1 MLSNVITNSN
11 SSSATSSNRGGQEY
25 NDGNETTTGSLT
37 APQQIGSTQIGTPTG
52 FGTYSN
58 QGSVTNAN
66 AMSFMSSILS
76 NIMNAGSQ
84 ASAKKYNSA
93 EAAAERAF
101 EKEMRGTAYQDTVKD
116 MIAAGINPILAAS
129 NGATATPS
137 GASASIGTQ
146 RYNQQSAQAASV
158 SAMYEY
164 GNNTAELA
172 NRYLELAKKATSAK
186 QYHSAKSWN
195 EAASSLAQSSA
206 KQARTAVF
214 KSRNT
219 SEAKESLSTS
229 IRSFR
234 QAQKHTS
241 SFVTSGTTKHGSG
254 KCLSTASLASKNL
267 RKRKPGKVPAI
278 LNESLSWMLY
288 HARLSMLSNV

>member
-1 MLSNVITNSN
+1 MQGLSLLSNIITSSN
-11 SSSATSSNRGGQEY
+11 SSSATSSNSGGQEF
-25 NDGNETTTGSLT
+25 NNGNETTTGSLT
-37 APQQIGSTQIGTPTG
+37 GPQQIGSTQIGTPTG

-66 AMSFMSSILS
+66 MMSFMSSMLS

-101 EKEMRGTAYQDTVKD
+101 AKEMRGTAYQDTVKD

-137 GASASIGTQ
+137 GASASIGAQ

-164 GNNTAELA
+164 GNNTAEIA
-172 NRYLELAKKATSAK
+172 DKYLELAKKATSAK

-195 EAASSLAQSSA
+195 EAATTLAQSSA
-206 KQARTAVF
+206 KQVADYSYMANKLADELINTGKDIGNNVRKKVDEEAGKWSDHLNNVPLMPNTAP
-214 KSRNT
+214 
-219 SEAKESLSTS
+219 
-229 IRSFR
+229 
-234 QAQKHTS
+234 
-241 SFVTSGTTKHGSG
+241 
-254 KCLSTASLASKNL
+254 NL
-267 RKRKPGKVPAI
+267 NPMRGYTG
-278 LNESLSWMLY
+278 N
-288 HARLSMLSNV
+288 

>member
-1 MLSNVITNSN
+1 MPFVMQGLSLLSNVITRSN
-11 SSSATSSNRGGQEY
+11 SSSATSSNRGGQEF
-25 NDGNETTTGSLT
+25 NNGNETTTGSLT

-66 AMSFMSSILS
+66 MMSFLSSMLS
-76 NIMNAGSQ
+76 NAMNAGSQ

-101 EKEMRGTAYQDTVKD
+101 AKEMRGTAYQDTVKD
-116 MIAAGINPILAAS
+116 MIAAGINPILAAN

-146 RYNQQSAQAASV
+146 RYNQQSAEAASV

-164 GNNTAELA
+164 GNNTAEIA
-172 NRYLELAKKATSAK
+172 DKYLELAKKATSAK

-195 EAASSLAQSSA
+195 EAATTLAQSSA
-206 KQARTAVF
+206 RQVADYSYMANKLGDELLNAGKDLGNNVRKTVDEGARKWSGHLKNVPLMPNTAP
-214 KSRNT
+214 
-219 SEAKESLSTS
+219 
-229 IRSFR
+229 
-234 QAQKHTS
+234 
-241 SFVTSGTTKHGSG
+241 
-254 KCLSTASLASKNL
+254 NL
-267 RKRKPGKVPAI
+267 NPMRGYTG
-278 LNESLSWMLY
+278 N
-288 HARLSMLSNV
+288 

>member
-1 MLSNVITNSN
+1 MQGLSLLSNIITSSN
-11 SSSATSSNRGGQEY
+11 SSSASNSNSGGQEY
-25 NDGNETTTGSLT
+25 NRGNETTTGSIT

-58 QGSVTNAN
+58 EGSVTNAN
-66 AMSFMSSILS
+66 MMSFMSSILS

-101 EKEMRGTAYQDTVKD
+101 AKEMRGTAYQDTVKD
-116 MIAAGINPILAAS
+116 MIAAGINPILAAN

-164 GNNTAELA
+164 GNNTAEIA
-172 NRYLELAKKATSAK
+172 DKYLELAKKATSAK

-195 EAASSLAQSSA
+195 EAATTLAQSSA
-206 KQARTAVF
+206 KQVADYSYMANELADDLLNAGKDLGNNVRKTVDEGAR
-214 KSRNT
+214 KW
-219 SEAKESLSTS
+219 
-229 IRSFR
+229 
-234 QAQKHTS
+234 
-241 SFVTSGTTKHGSG
+241 SGH
-254 KCLSTASLASKNL
+254 LKN
-267 RKRKPGKVPAI
+267 VP
-278 LNESLSWMLY
+278 LMPNLDPMRGY
-288 HARLSMLSNV
+288 TGD

>member
-1 MLSNVITNSN
+1 MPFVMQGLSLLNNIITSSN
-11 SSSATSSNRGGQEY
+11 SSSASNSNSSGQEF
-25 NDGNETTTGSLT
+25 NSGNETTTGSLT

-66 AMSFMSSILS
+66 MMSFMSSILS

-101 EKEMRGTAYQDTVKD
+101 AKEMRGTAYQDTVKD
-116 MIAAGINPILAAS
+116 MIAAGINPILAAN

-164 GNNTAELA
+164 GNNTATIA
-172 NRYLELAKKATSAK
+172 DKYLELAKKATSAK
-186 QYHSAKSWN
+186 QYHTAKSWN
-195 EAASSLAQSSA
+195 EAAATLAQSSA
-206 KQARTAVF
+206 KQVADYSYMANKLTDGLLNAGKDLGDNVRKNIDEGARKWEGHLKNVPLMPNTAP
-214 KSRNT
+214 
-219 SEAKESLSTS
+219 
-229 IRSFR
+229 
-234 QAQKHTS
+234 
-241 SFVTSGTTKHGSG
+241 
-254 KCLSTASLASKNL
+254 NL
-267 RKRKPGKVPAI
+267 
-278 LNESLSWMLY
+278 N
-288 HARLSMLSNV
+288 SMRGYTGD

>member
-1 MLSNVITNSN
+1 MQGLSILSNIITSSN
-11 SSSATSSNRGGQEY
+11 SSSASNSNSGGQEF
-25 NDGNETTTGSLT
+25 NKGNETTTGSLT
-37 APQQIGSTQIGTPTG
+37 GPQQIGSTQIGTPTG

-66 AMSFMSSILS
+66 MMSFISSILS
-76 NIMNAGSQ
+76 NAMNAGSQ

-101 EKEMRGTAYQDTVKD
+101 AKEMRGTAYQDTVKD

-137 GASASIGTQ
+137 GASASIGAQ

-164 GNNTAELA
+164 GNNTAEIA
-172 NRYLELAKKATSAK
+172 DKYLELAKKATSAK

-195 EAASSLAQSSA
+195 EAATTLAQSSA
-206 KQARTAVF
+206 KQVADYSYMANELADDLLNAG
-214 KSRNT
+214 KDLGNN
-219 SEAKESLSTS
+219 
-229 IRSFR
+229 IR
-234 QAQKHTS
+234 KT
-241 SFVTSGTTKHGSG
+241 VDEG
-254 KCLSTASLASKNL
+254 
-267 RKRKPGKVPAI
+267 KRKWSDHLKKVPLMPNTAPN
-278 LNESLSWMLY
+278 LNPMRGY
-288 HARLSMLSNV
+288 TGD

>member
-1 MLSNVITNSN
+1 MSLLSWMPFIMQGLGLLSNVLTSSN
-11 SSSATSSNRGGQEY
+11 SSSATSSNRSGQEF
-25 NDGNETTTGSLT
+25 NSGNETTTGSLT

-66 AMSFMSSILS
+66 MMSFMSSILS

-101 EKEMRGTAYQDTVKD
+101 AKEMRGTAYQDTVKD
-116 MIAAGINPILAAS
+116 MIAAGINPILAAN

-206 KQARTAVF
+206 KQVADYSYMANELGDKLLDTGKEIGNNVRKTVDEGARKWRDHLKNVPLMP
-214 KSRNT
+214 NT
-219 SEAKESLSTS
+219 SLMRGYT
-229 IRSFR
+229 
-234 QAQKHTS
+234 
-241 SFVTSGTTKHGSG
+241 G
-254 KCLSTASLASKNL
+254 N
-267 RKRKPGKVPAI
+267 
-278 LNESLSWMLY
+278 
-288 HARLSMLSNV
+288 

>member
-1 MLSNVITNSN
+1 MPFVMQGLSLLSNVITNSN
-11 SSSATSSNRGGQEY
+11 SSSATSSNRSGQEY
-25 NDGNETTTGSLT
+25 NNGNETTTGSLT

-66 AMSFMSSILS
+66 MMSFMSSMLS

-101 EKEMRGTAYQDTVKD
+101 SKEMRGTAYQDTVKD
-116 MIAAGINPILAAS
+116 MIAAGINPILAAN

-206 KQARTAVF
+206 KQVADYSYMANELGNALLNTGKEIGNNVRKTVDEGARKWSDHLKNVPLMP
-214 KSRNT
+214 NT
-219 SEAKESLSTS
+219 DPMRGYT
-229 IRSFR
+229 
-234 QAQKHTS
+234 
-241 SFVTSGTTKHGSG
+241 GD
-254 KCLSTASLASKNL
+254 
-267 RKRKPGKVPAI
+267 
-278 LNESLSWMLY
+278 
-288 HARLSMLSNV
+288 